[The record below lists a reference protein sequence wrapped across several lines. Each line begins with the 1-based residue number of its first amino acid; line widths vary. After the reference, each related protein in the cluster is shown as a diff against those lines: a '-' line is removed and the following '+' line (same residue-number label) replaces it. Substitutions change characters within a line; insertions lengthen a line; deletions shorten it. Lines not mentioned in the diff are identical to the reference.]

1 MGSINELKNLQKQIK
16 SLIQNAKSEHNY
28 LKNET
33 TGIKLEISEYLIQ
46 GLQEAKCE
54 YQIEAIDKFL
64 YTLQY
69 WDKIIEKEIEKKYK
83 QCREVVWFAIYS
95 TCIIRAKNDKD
106 IRRLCEEKYDT
117 TKEKP
122 KSSRS
127 HD

>member
-54 YQIEAIDKFL
+54 YQIEAIDKF
-64 YTLQY
+64 
-69 WDKIIEKEIEKKYK
+69 
-83 QCREVVWFAIYS
+83 FIYS
-95 TCIIRAKNDKD
+95 TI
-106 IRRLCEEKYDT
+106 LG
-117 TKEKP
+117 
-122 KSSRS
+122 
-127 HD
+127 